1 METEADQEE
10 RFRRLWG
17 GETTL
22 FLRCTWSEVERQRKL
37 ECADASARCLD
48 IKLGGLQKDRALA
61 GCDATK
67 AGRRRYRAIIT
78 EREERVGYWMYD
90 RRTDKDM
97 EAVNRDSLAED
108 ELKYQEASEEVEAAL
123 REVKEAEQKL
133 EAAVRKRVREEEDE
147 KQDAKRQRQFES
159 QQSEK
164 RRQEQATRDQLKAAR
179 LAQKATE
186 AAEEVAAGERAAA
199 EARSAETFLETG
211 ELPEPDVGPDDANEM
226 HPGASDSDSTHSED
240 ERERKKRKRKQGKK
254 ARGRKE
260 WQDNGYSEEEEEDYY
275 SEEEYDDEAR
285 GQPHWG
291 GRGKQGARWNSGDR
305 EEYERPMPPRRQRT
319 WEQREQRRQQR
330 QREQQQQ
337 QREQ

>member
-37 ECADASARCLD
+37 EWADASARCSD

-61 GCDATK
+61 ECDATK

-108 ELKYQEASEEVEAAL
+108 ELKSQEASEEVEAAL

-199 EARSAETFLETG
+199 EARSAAEVQAAAAAAAAAAGAAAAADAAPADPLKSRHRHGGWTASGRHGGFN
-211 ELPEPDVGPDDANEM
+211 GPGNRHRA
-226 HPGASDSDSTHSED
+226 A
-240 ERERKKRKRKQGKK
+240 ER
-254 ARGRKE
+254 
-260 WQDNGYSEEEEEDYY
+260 D
-275 SEEEYDDEAR
+275 
-285 GQPHWG
+285 
-291 GRGKQGARWNSGDR
+291 
-305 EEYERPMPPRRQRT
+305 
-319 WEQREQRRQQR
+319 
-330 QREQQQQ
+330 REQQAR
-337 QREQ
+337 REEGG